1 MSRIGKK
8 PITVPDNVQLT
19 YNNETLTVKG
29 PKGVQT
35 VPIAE
40 GISFNNENGILTF
53 VRANDEKKVRA
64 LHGLS
69 RALAFNAIN
78 GVTNGYQRNLTI
90 EGVGFKAELRGPK
103 LLLSLGYSHPIL
115 FIPPA
120 GIEFVVVTP
129 TSLQIKGDNKHDV
142 GEIAAKIRKIRPPE
156 PYKGKGVRYEGEYI
170 RRKAGKSAGK

>member
-69 RALAFNAIN
+69 RALAFNAIH

-90 EGVGFKAELRGPK
+90 EGVGFKAELRGLK
-103 LLLSLGYSHPIL
+103 LLLNLGYSHPIL
-115 FIPPA
+115 FIP
-120 GIEFVVVTP
+120 P

>member
-19 YNNETLTVKG
+19 YNNETLTVKC

-40 GISFNNENGILTF
+40 GISFNNENVILTF

-69 RALAFNAIN
+69 RAIAFNAIH

-90 EGVGFKAELRGPK
+90 EGVGFKAELRGLK
-103 LLLSLGYSHPIL
+103 LLLVLKNRLSSRKSML
-115 FIPPA
+115 
-120 GIEFVVVTP
+120 
-129 TSLQIKGDNKHDV
+129 IK
-142 GEIAAKIRKIRPPE
+142 
-156 PYKGKGVRYEGEYI
+156 
-170 RRKAGKSAGK
+170 

>member
-19 YNNETLTVKG
+19 YTNETLTVKG

-69 RALAFNAIN
+69 RALAFNAIH

-156 PYKGKGVRYEGEYI
+156 PYKGKGVRYEGEYV

>member
-8 PITVPDNVQLT
+8 PITVPDSVQLT

-69 RALAFNAIN
+69 RALAFNA
-78 GVTNGYQRNLTI
+78 
-90 EGVGFKAELRGPK
+90 FP
-103 LLLSLGYSHPIL
+103 
-115 FIPPA
+115 
-120 GIEFVVVTP
+120 
-129 TSLQIKGDNKHDV
+129 
-142 GEIAAKIRKIRPPE
+142 
-156 PYKGKGVRYEGEYI
+156 
-170 RRKAGKSAGK
+170 